1 MPINLLANAIN
12 ATSVNLTWDEPAM
25 SNGIIRNYTV
35 TVLDDV
41 MDVVQNQTVSNMM
54 SVITQLTPDT
64 LYMFNVTAVTV
75 RSGDPASVTLTT
87 PACK

>member
-64 LYMFNVTAVTV
+64 LYMFNVTAVTI
-75 RSGDPASVTLTT
+75 RSGDPASETLTT